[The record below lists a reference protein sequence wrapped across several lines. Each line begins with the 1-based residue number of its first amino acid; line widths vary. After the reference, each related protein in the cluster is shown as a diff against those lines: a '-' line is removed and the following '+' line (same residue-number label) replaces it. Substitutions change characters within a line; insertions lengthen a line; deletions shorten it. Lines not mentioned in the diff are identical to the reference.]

1 MKKAIVT
8 GGAGFIGSHLAE
20 ELSKRDYHLIILDNI
35 STGKRANIAPL
46 LDKKNV
52 EFIQGSVT
60 DLPFLQK
67 LFKSTDFIFHLAAIA
82 SVPRSI
88 DEPQL
93 CHEVNV
99 TGTLNVLIAARDNKV
114 KKMVIAS
121 SCAIY
126 GDAPGLPKKEDM
138 PINPLSPYAVTKLA
152 AENYCQIFQKVYGL
166 SSVSLRFFNIFG
178 PRQNPD
184 SEYAAAI
191 PKFIKIKSQGKK
203 IHIYGNGKATRD
215 YIYVKDAVNAF
226 ILAAGSDAS
235 GVYNIGS
242 GRSTTV
248 NELAELINKLTGN
261 NSPPVYGP
269 PRPGDIVHSLADISK
284 AMTFGFNPRY
294 TLEEGLKETVSWYKD
309 IFKG

>member
-1 MKKAIVT
+1 MKKTVVT

-20 ELSKRDYHLIILDNI
+20 ELSKRDYQLIILDNL

-52 EFIQGSVT
+52 EFIRGSIT
-60 DLPFLQK
+60 DLPSLQK
-67 LFKSTDFIFHLAAIA
+67 LFKNTDFIFHLAAIA

-114 KKMVIAS
+114 KKVVNAS

-166 SSVSLRFFNIFG
+166 PSVSLRFFNIFG

-203 IHIYGNGKATRD
+203 IHIYGDGKATRD

-235 GVYNIGS
+235 GIYNIGS

-248 NELAELINKLTGN
+248 NELVNLINNLTGN
-261 NSPPVYGP
+261 NTPPVYSP
-269 PRPGDIVHSLADISK
+269 PRPGDILHSLADISK
-284 AMTFGFNPRY
+284 ARTFGYNPRY
-294 TLEEGLKETVSWYKD
+294 NIKQGLKETIKYMTL
-309 IFKG
+309 

>member
-1 MKKAIVT
+1 MKKAVVT

-20 ELSKRDYHLIILDNI
+20 ELSGRGFQLIILDNL
-35 STGKRANIAPL
+35 STGKKENIASL

-52 EFIQGSVT
+52 EFIRGSIT
-60 DLPFLQK
+60 DLPLLQK
-67 LFKSTDFIFHLAAIA
+67 LFKNVDYVFHLAAIA

-99 TGTLNVLIAARDNKV
+99 TGTFNVLLAARDNKV
-114 KKMVIAS
+114 KKVVNAS

-126 GDAPGLPKKEDM
+126 GDAPGLPKTEDM

-166 SSVSLRFFNIFG
+166 PSVSLRFFNIFG

-191 PKFIKIKSQGKK
+191 PKFIKIYTNGKT
-203 IHIYGNGKATRD
+203 ITIYGDGKATRD
-215 YIYVKDAVNAF
+215 YIYVKDAVAAF
-226 ILAAGSDAS
+226 ILAAESDAS
-235 GVYNIGS
+235 GIYNIG
-242 GRSTTV
+242 GGKATTV
-248 NELAELINKLTGN
+248 NELVEIISRLMENKTA
-261 NSPPVYGP
+261 PVYGP
-269 PRPGDIVHSLADISK
+269 PRPGDIVHSLADISR
-284 AMTFGFNPRY
+284 AGTFGYKPKY
-294 TLEEGLKETVSWYKD
+294 SLEEGLKETIRYMMP
-309 IFKG
+309 